1 MTLPTVSELVRGLEP
16 VTRDPFIDG
25 LDTKSQLPCPEP
37 HRSGRPPRGGDR

>member
-25 LDTKSQLPCPEP
+25 LDTKAPAT
-37 HRSGRPPRGGDR
+37 GAA